1 MFRASSHATGA
12 LLAILAVA
20 SCDGSD
26 TTAPPAQ
33 SIDISVT
40 AAQLT
45 VMCGT
50 TGIMTATLTRG
61 GDYAGMVT
69 IAVSGLPAGVTA
81 FLSQSA
87 LIGSVT
93 STTIMM
99 AAAETMLPGTYTITV
114 TASSSIGT
122 DTATYQL
129 IIVDTPHVHMSVEP
143 SMLTVAPGTS
153 GTATVTIVRRGDFTG
168 AVVLSVANSI
178 PGLAVSFDPATIEGT
193 RGIVNV
199 RVADNVPD
207 GNYAFTVVGN
217 GQDVPTATAR
227 FSVNVKPPLTDWV
240 VVADPSELT
249 VARGSS
255 GRIEVYVVTEV
266 EFPGWANYSLVNPP
280 AGIYADF
287 EYHYD
292 WGYPAT
298 MTIFVPSTV
307 AAGRYTLTL
316 AAACPGIPTKTI
328 TIGLTVR
335 DP

>member
-1 MFRASSHATGA
+1 MFRASSQATGA

-20 SCDGSD
+20 SCGGSD

-40 AAQLT
+40 APQLT

-50 TGIMTATLTRG
+50 TGITTATLTRS
-61 GDYAGMVT
+61 GDYTGMVT
-69 IAVSGLPAGVTA
+69 IAVSGLPDGVTA
-81 FLSQSA
+81 FLSDVA

-93 STTIMM
+93 STTIVM

-114 TASSSIGT
+114 TASSSIGK
-122 DTATYQL
+122 DTATYKL
-129 IIVDTPHVHMSVEP
+129 IIVDTPHFHMSVEP
-143 SMLTVAPGTS
+143 SMLTVAPGAS
-153 GTATVTIVRRGDFTG
+153 GTATVNIVRRGDFTG
-168 AVVLSVANSI
+168 AVVLSGGNAN

-193 RGIVNV
+193 RGIVRV

-207 GNYAFTVVGN
+207 GNYAFTVIGN
-217 GQDVPTATAR
+217 GPDVPTATAG
-227 FSVNVKPPLTDWV
+227 FSVNVKPPLSDWV

-255 GRIEVYVVTEV
+255 GWVEVYVVTEV

-287 EYHYD
+287 EYYYD

-316 AAACPGIPTKTI
+316 AAGCPGIPTKTI
-328 TIGLTVR
+328 TIGLTVK